1 MHMIPRG
8 IRNNNPLN
16 IRKGSNWIG
25 LSKHQTDPAFCQFD
39 SMTYGLRAGLII
51 IRTYMHKYNL
61 HSIHAIVSRWAPP
74 SENDTNAYVKSVSS
88 MMKMHALQ
96 TFEFSDRGRIVT
108 LVSAMCKV
116 ETGISIDSKLI
127 ESAYDLL

>member
-1 MHMIPRG
+1 MIPRG

-16 IRKGSNWIG
+16 IRRGNNWIG
-25 LSKHQTDPAFCQFD
+25 LAKHQTDPSFCQFD

-51 IRTYMHKYNL
+51 IRTYMQRYNL
-61 HSIHAIVSRWAPP
+61 TNIHGIVSRWAPP
-74 SENDTNAYVKSVSS
+74 KENDTNAYVKSVSS

-96 TFEFSDRGRIVT
+96 TFNFGDRTRIVA

-116 ETGISIDSKLI
+116 ETGISIDQKLI

>member
-1 MHMIPRG
+1 MIPRG

-16 IRKGSNWIG
+16 IRRGTNWIG
-25 LSKHQTDPAFCQFD
+25 LSKTQNDPSFCQFD

-51 IRTYMHKYNL
+51 IRTYMHRYSLNT
-61 HSIHAIVSRWAPP
+61 IHGIVSRWAPP
-74 SENDTNAYVKSVSS
+74 KENDTDAYVKSVSS

-96 TFEFSDRGRIVT
+96 TFDFGDRGRIVA

-116 ETGISIDSKLI
+116 ETGISIDTKLI

>member
-1 MHMIPRG
+1 MIPRG

-16 IRKGSNWIG
+16 IRRGTNWKG
-25 LSKHQTDPAFCQFD
+25 LSKTQNDPSFCQFD

-51 IRTYMHKYNL
+51 IRTYMHRYNL
-61 HSIHAIVSRWAPP
+61 NTIFEIVSRWAPP
-74 SENDTNAYVKSVSS
+74 KENNTDAYVKSISS
-88 MMKMHALQ
+88 MMKMHAMQ
-96 TFEFSDRGRIVT
+96 TFDFNDRRRIVA

-116 ETGISIDSKLI
+116 ETGITIDQKLI

>member
-16 IRKGSNWIG
+16 IRRGSNWIG
-25 LSKHQTDPAFCQFD
+25 LSKTQNDPSFCQFD

-51 IRTYMHKYNL
+51 IRTYMIKYKL
-61 HSIHAIVSRWAPP
+61 TTIHSIVSRWAPP
-74 SENDTNAYVKSVSS
+74 SENNTDAYVKSVSS
-88 MMKMHALQ
+88 VLKMHALQ
-96 TFEFSDRGRIVT
+96 TFDFGDRTRIVA

-116 ETGISIDSKLI
+116 ETGISIDTKLI

>member
-1 MHMIPRG
+1 MIPRG

-16 IRKGSNWIG
+16 IRRGCNWLG

-39 SMTYGLRAGLII
+39 SMTCGLRAGLII
-51 IRTYMHKYNL
+51 IRTYMQKYNL
-61 HSIHAIVSRWAPP
+61 RSIHAIVSRWAPP
-74 SENDTNAYVKSVSS
+74 SENDTDAYVKSVSS
-88 MMKMHALQ
+88 FMKMHALQ
-96 TFEFSDRGRIVT
+96 TFDFSDRGRIVA

>member
-1 MHMIPRG
+1 MIPRG

-16 IRKGSNWIG
+16 IRRGSNWVG

-51 IRTYMHKYNL
+51 IRTYMPRYNL
-61 HSIHAIVSRWAPP
+61 RSIHAIVARWAPP
-74 SENDTNAYVKSVSS
+74 SENDTDAYVYSVAS
-88 MMKMHALQ
+88 MMKIHALQ
-96 TFEFSDRGRIVT
+96 TFDFGDRGRIVA

-116 ETGISIDSKLI
+116 ETGISIDTKLI

>member
-1 MHMIPRG
+1 MIPRG

-16 IRKGSNWIG
+16 IRRGTNWLG

-51 IRTYMHKYNL
+51 IRTYMMKYKL
-61 HSIHAIVSRWAPP
+61 TTIHSIVSRWAPP

-96 TFEFSDRGRIVT
+96 TFDFGDRTRIVA

-116 ETGISIDSKLI
+116 ETGITIDQKLI

>member
-1 MHMIPRG
+1 MIPRG

-16 IRKGSNWIG
+16 IRRGTNWIG

-39 SMTYGLRAGLII
+39 SITYGLRAGLII
-51 IRTYMHKYNL
+51 IRTYMQRYSLNT
-61 HSIHAIVSRWAPP
+61 IHGIVSRWAPP
-74 SENDTNAYVKSVSS
+74 SENDTDAYVKSVAS

-96 TFEFSDRGRIVT
+96 KFDFGDRGRIVA

-116 ETGISIDSKLI
+116 ETGITIDQKLI

>member
-1 MHMIPRG
+1 MIPRG

-16 IRKGSNWIG
+16 IRRGSNWVG

-51 IRTYMHKYNL
+51 IRTYMTKYKL
-61 HSIHAIVSRWAPP
+61 TSIHAIVSRWAPP
-74 SENDTNAYVKSVSS
+74 KENNTDSYVKSVAS
-88 MMKMHALQ
+88 MMKIHALL
-96 TFEFSDRGRIVT
+96 TFDFSDRGRIVA

-116 ETGISIDSKLI
+116 ETGISIDTKLI

>member
-1 MHMIPRG
+1 
-8 IRNNNPLN
+8 
-16 IRKGSNWIG
+16 
-25 LSKHQTDPAFCQFD
+25 
-39 SMTYGLRAGLII
+39 MTYGLRAGLII
-51 IRTYMHKYNL
+51 IRKYMLRYNL

-96 TFEFSDRGRIVT
+96 TFDFSDRGRIVA

-116 ETGISIDSKLI
+116 ETGITIDHKLI

>member
-1 MHMIPRG
+1 
-8 IRNNNPLN
+8 
-16 IRKGSNWIG
+16 
-25 LSKHQTDPAFCQFD
+25 
-39 SMTYGLRAGLII
+39 MTYGLRAGLII
-51 IRTYMHKYNL
+51 IRKYMMKYNL
-61 HSIHAIVSRWAPP
+61 HCIHAIVSRWAPP

-96 TFEFSDRGRIVT
+96 TFDFSDRGRIVA

-116 ETGISIDSKLI
+116 ETGITIDHQLI